1 MSTTEIFSASAWF
14 IHFDGLCNYLHLF
27 EKQPATNFFK
37 NNCYFPD
44 QEHISHYTNKFTETE
59 IEFSPNIFSGSF
71 NASFAAANAFLV
83 IFIISTNGN
92 SSSSSSG
99 GGSDSDSNSASS
111 CVSTKIWTWT
121 SKYKSGAIVVARV
134 AKYNLET
141 SAKKRIVFGQG
152 R

>member
-1 MSTTEIFSASAWF
+1 MDSA
-14 IHFDGLCNYLHLF
+14 IICIYLRNS
-27 EKQPATNFFK
+27 QPPISLKITATSLIRNTLV
-37 NNCYFPD
+37 
-44 QEHISHYTNKFTETE
+44 ITLTNLLKLKLS
-59 IEFSPNIFSGSF
+59 FSPNIFSGSF

-83 IFIISTNGN
+83 IFIISTNC

-111 CVSTKIWTWT
+111 CISTKIWTWT

>member
-1 MSTTEIFSASAWF
+1 MDSA
-14 IHFDGLCNYLHLF
+14 IICIYLRNS
-27 EKQPATNFFK
+27 QPPISLKITATSLIRNTLV
-37 NNCYFPD
+37 
-44 QEHISHYTNKFTETE
+44 ITLTNLLKLKLS
-59 IEFSPNIFSGSF
+59 FSPNIFSGSF

-83 IFIISTNGN
+83 IFIISTNCN
-92 SSSSSSG
+92 SSSSSG

>member
-1 MSTTEIFSASAWF
+1 MDSA
-14 IHFDGLCNYLHLF
+14 IICIYLRNS
-27 EKQPATNFFK
+27 QPPISLKITATSLIRNTLV
-37 NNCYFPD
+37 
-44 QEHISHYTNKFTETE
+44 ITLTNLLKLKLS
-59 IEFSPNIFSGSF
+59 FSPNIFSGSF

-83 IFIISTNGN
+83 IFIISTNCN

>member
-1 MSTTEIFSASAWF
+1 M
-14 IHFDGLCNYLHLF
+14 
-27 EKQPATNFFK
+27 
-37 NNCYFPD
+37 
-44 QEHISHYTNKFTETE
+44 
-59 IEFSPNIFSGSF
+59 
-71 NASFAAANAFLV
+71 

-92 SSSSSSG
+92 SSSSSSSG

-111 CVSTKIWTWT
+111 CTSTKIWTWT

>member
-1 MSTTEIFSASAWF
+1 MDSA
-14 IHFDGLCNYLHLF
+14 IICIYLRNS
-27 EKQPATNFFK
+27 QPPISLKITATSLIRNTLV
-37 NNCYFPD
+37 
-44 QEHISHYTNKFTETE
+44 ITLTNLLKLKLS
-59 IEFSPNIFSGSF
+59 FSPNIFSGSF

-83 IFIISTNGN
+83 IFIISTNCN
-92 SSSSSSG
+92 SSSSSG

-111 CVSTKIWTWT
+111 CISTKIWTRT

>member
-1 MSTTEIFSASAWF
+1 MDSA
-14 IHFDGLCNYLHLF
+14 IICIYLRNS
-27 EKQPATNFFK
+27 QPPISLKITATSLIRNTLV
-37 NNCYFPD
+37 
-44 QEHISHYTNKFTETE
+44 ITLTNLLKLKLS
-59 IEFSPNIFSGSF
+59 FSPNIFSGSF

-83 IFIISTNGN
+83 IFIISTNCN
-92 SSSSSSG
+92 SSSSSG

-111 CVSTKIWTWT
+111 CTSTKIWTWT

>member
-1 MSTTEIFSASAWF
+1 MDSA
-14 IHFDGLCNYLHLF
+14 IICIYLRNS
-27 EKQPATNFFK
+27 QPPISLKITATSLIRNTLV
-37 NNCYFPD
+37 
-44 QEHISHYTNKFTETE
+44 ITLTNLLKLKLS
-59 IEFSPNIFSGSF
+59 FSPNIFSGSF

-83 IFIISTNGN
+83 IFIISTNCN
-92 SSSSSSG
+92 SSSSSG

-111 CVSTKIWTWT
+111 CISTKIWTWT